1 MGRGKS
7 SQAPPF
13 LLEQAS
19 GFSWAF
25 GPSKD
30 CARGNGFSGSSICQ
44 FFFFSATPL
53 GLYSGPPA
61 NTLAEWNGSGPP
73 FTEPFFLLRAINFLA
88 G

>member
-1 MGRGKS
+1 MGRAKS

-13 LLEQAS
+13 LLVQAS

-25 GPSKD
+25 EPSKD

-44 FFFFSATPL
+44 FFFFSAMPP
-53 GLYSGPPA
+53 GLSFGPPA
-61 NTLAEWNGSGPP
+61 NTLAESNGFGPP
-73 FTEPFFLLRAINFLA
+73 STEPFFLLRVINFLA